1 MQKPI
6 PDIIAFI
13 LDIIYGQITPQDLS
27 DGKDEV
33 RYFAYKP
40 WKPIDLVF
48 NKITKFKDLCKLCK
62 EKKRATSSA
71 ASLSYLIFNETRV
84 FTNALKEWNKFP
96 AADKTYTKM
105 KTLMRT
111 HH

>member
-62 EKKRATSSA
+62 EKNEPQVVQQA
-71 ASLSYLIFNETRV
+71 YLILSSTRHV
-84 FTNALKEWNKFP
+84 CLPMPSKSGINFQQQ
-96 AADKTYTKM
+96 TKHTP
-105 KTLMRT
+105 K
-111 HH
+111 